1 MKKYAF
7 GVDIGG
13 TTCKIGFFDT
23 NGTLLDKWEIKTN
36 TENNGESILSDV
48 AKAVDNKLA
57 QEAIS
62 KDDVQGIGIG
72 VPGPVDSQGVVHR
85 CVNLGWGVVNVAEEL
100 GNLTGLKIKVGN
112 DANVAALGEMWQ
124 GGAKGSKDVIMVTLG
139 TGVGGGII
147 VDGKIVGGA
156 HGAGGE
162 IGHAAVNHEEK
173 EACNCGNCGCL
184 EQYASATG
192 IVRVA
197 QRILAATDEQT
208 VLRKFTKLSAKNVLD
223 AFKEGDKVACD
234 VMAQVG
240 EMLGGTLAMFA
251 CVTDPEAIVIG
262 GGVSKAGQPLIDC
275 IQKYYEKY
283 AFTACKKTPIILA
296 TLGNDAGIY
305 GSARMVIKEV

>member
-100 GNLTGLKIKVGN
+100 GNLTGLTIKVGN

-147 VDGKIVGGA
+147 VDGKVVAGFN
-156 HGAGGE
+156 GAGGE
-162 IGHAAVNHEEK
+162 IGHITVNNDEI
-173 EACNCGNCGCL
+173 EACNCGQYGCL
-184 EQYASATG
+184 EQYTSATG
-192 IVRVA
+192 IVRLGKEITAKEVFDA
-197 QRILAATDEQT
+197 AKAGDAIAIGLVDEVCEILGST
-208 VLRKFTKLSAKNVLD
+208 LSNI
-223 AFKEGDKVACD
+223 
-234 VMAQVG
+234 
-240 EMLGGTLAMFA
+240 A
-251 CVTDPEAIVIG
+251 CVVNPEIIVIG
-262 GGVSKAGQPLIDC
+262 GGVSKAGDILLDNI
-275 IQKYYEKY
+275 KKHFVET
-283 AFTACKKTPIILA
+283 AFMACRDTKFALA
-296 TLGNDAGIY
+296 GLGNDAGMY
-305 GSARMVIKEV
+305 GCVEMLLD